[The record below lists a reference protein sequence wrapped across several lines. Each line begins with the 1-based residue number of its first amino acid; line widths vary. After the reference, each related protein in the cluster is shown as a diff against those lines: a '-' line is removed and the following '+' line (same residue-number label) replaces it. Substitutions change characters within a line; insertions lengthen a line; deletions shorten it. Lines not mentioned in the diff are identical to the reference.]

1 MRLTRAAWVLAVAA
15 CMGCGDYEMAPSRGR
30 SAAPEA
36 VGVAVDPFSMG
47 EPVQSAA
54 PAETAPQSQTPV
66 PSPVAQA
73 SPETPPVYS
82 SEQPVREGM
91 VREKADVG
99 AGTKGHYS
107 PGIITTP
114 LSTYWRAQE
123 RIEYEAKIQYGL
135 KLYKGEHGH
144 FPKTMEEFEEKIL
157 KLNQVK
163 LPELPE
169 GHRYVYDPEK
179 GELLVERPRP

>member
-1 MRLTRAAWVLAVAA
+1 MRLTQAALLLAVVASA
-15 CMGCGDYEMAPSRGR
+15 GCSEYEPAKPRGR

-47 EPVQSAA
+47 EPVESAA
-54 PAETAPQSQTPV
+54 PQETTPQSPTPA
-66 PSPVAQA
+66 PSAGAQA
-73 SPETPPVYS
+73 TPETPPVYS
-82 SEQPVREGM
+82 SDAPVPQGM
-91 VREKADVG
+91 VREQAKVG
-99 AGTKGHYS
+99 AGRKGHYS

-114 LSTYWRAQE
+114 LSTYWRMQE
-123 RIEYEAKIQYGL
+123 RIEYDAKVKYGL
-135 KLYKGEHGH
+135 KLYKAEHGR

-157 KLNQVK
+157 KPGQVK

-179 GELLVERPRP
+179 GELLVEHPG